1 MRIDAI
7 YDHGRLEFTPP
18 LQLKHD
24 RVRIVVEVPDD
35 EIVDTNDSNIM
46 SPDLRR
52 QARAV
57 LSRFEAIRNAP
68 PPPGNEP
75 PELTQ
80 KQLERIEAFEMRAQY
95 RIEQGRTD

>member
-7 YDHGRLEFTPP
+7 YDHGRLEFTLP
-18 LQLKHD
+18 LQLKHG

-35 EIVDTNDSNIM
+35 EIVDTNDSSIM

-52 QARAV
+52 QARAM
-57 LSRFEAIRNAP
+57 LTRFEAIRNAP
-68 PPPGNEP
+68 PLGDP